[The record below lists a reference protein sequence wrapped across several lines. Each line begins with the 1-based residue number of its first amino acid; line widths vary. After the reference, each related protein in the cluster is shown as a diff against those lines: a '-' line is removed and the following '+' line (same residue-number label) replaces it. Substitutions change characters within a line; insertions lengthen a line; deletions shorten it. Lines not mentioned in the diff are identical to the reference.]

1 MDRELGRRNKHQYWL
16 KVLKDENGYL
26 LISTLFFLIFS
37 GLFSHSVIKISSHQI
52 IQLRQYSS
60 AYQAKGAL
68 NMGEE
73 LLKNYVQENNDVP
86 TSGKINT
93 SVGDIVMMKESEDK
107 FIFKITLKNGITY
120 FKNVEMD
127 IKNSDNKVE
136 EETENI
142 PDIEEAEQ

>member
-52 IQLRQYSS
+52 IQLRQYST

-73 LLKNYVQENNDVP
+73 LFKKYVQENDDVP

-120 FKNVEMD
+120 FKNVKMD
-127 IKNSDNKVE
+127 IKKSENKVE